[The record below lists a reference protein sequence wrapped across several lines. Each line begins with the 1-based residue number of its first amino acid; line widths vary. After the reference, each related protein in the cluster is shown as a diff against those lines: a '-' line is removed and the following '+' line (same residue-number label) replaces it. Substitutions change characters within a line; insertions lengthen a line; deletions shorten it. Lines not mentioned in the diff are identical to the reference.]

1 MKQMKLK
8 LKCVAF
14 KKHLTQFNF
23 NFFKWIPSLEM
34 KH

>member
-8 LKCVAF
+8 LKCFAI
-14 KKHLTQFNF
+14 KKHLTPFYF
-23 NFFKWIPSLEM
+23 NFFKWIPSSEM